1 MMHRRFKVKISAG
14 GAVLLAALYFLL
26 DTDELAALL
35 LAAAAHE
42 LGHLVAIRLTGGRAR
57 SLTANIT
64 GAVIERDAQAGSLS
78 EMVCALSGPAA
89 GLIWAALAAGL
100 GSFIGLDMLL
110 LSAGMSLVLSG
121 FNLLPGLPLDGGRA
135 LECAIGCRATLLC
148 SLVTAAL
155 VLLFGVILAAS
166 GGGMALLIA
175 GGTTSA
181 LVNLGRI
188 VYTDRV
194 TFETGSLHGQ
204 TLRKNT
210 P

>member
-89 GLIWAALAAGL
+89 GLIWAALAAGM
-100 GSFIGLDMLL
+100 GSFLGLDMLL

-121 FNLLPGLPLDGGRA
+121 FNLLPALPLDGGRA
-135 LECAIGCRATLLC
+135 LECAIGRRATLLC

-155 VLLFGVILAAS
+155 VLLFGAILAAS
-166 GGGMALLIA
+166 CGGMALLIA
-175 GGTTSA
+175 GGA
-181 LVNLGRI
+181 LMVQQAHL
-188 VYTDRV
+188 
-194 TFETGSLHGQ
+194 
-204 TLRKNT
+204 
-210 P
+210 